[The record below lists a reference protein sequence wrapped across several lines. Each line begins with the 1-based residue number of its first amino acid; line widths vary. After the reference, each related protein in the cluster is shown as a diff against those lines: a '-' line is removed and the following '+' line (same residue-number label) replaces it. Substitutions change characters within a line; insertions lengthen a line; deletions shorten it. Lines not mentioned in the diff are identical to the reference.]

1 MSNRYTEKDAA
12 ISASRLAGVLGKEFG
27 ACWKKDK
34 SGKLK
39 SKIGCWDID
48 NAPGYGGI
56 VIHEMINEQGGER
69 NPFGYT
75 RRKPREFVESVNFTI
90 KAIEIYKNKKK

>member
-1 MSNRYTEKDAA
+1 MSDRYTEKDAA

-39 SKIGCWDID
+39 AKVGCWDID
-48 NAPGYGGI
+48 YSPTWGGI
-56 VIHEMINEQGGER
+56 VINEKVNESGGEST
-69 NPFGYT
+69 PLGTT
-75 RRKPREFVESVNFTI
+75 RKTPREFVESVNFTI